1 MLSELSTPDLEL
13 LLEAYRIARGRFHR
27 RYLFG
32 SGKPDKAIVVKIQR
46 CDEIITKS
54 EEILKC
60 REKE

>member
-27 RYLFG
+27 RHLFG
-32 SGKPDKAIVVKIQR
+32 SKPDKAIVLKIKR

>member
-32 SGKPDKAIVVKIQR
+32 SKPDKTIGMKIKR